1 MLLIYLK
8 MTKKI
13 NFVLPTGFAVLIFA
27 LSLFSLCTKSAYAQ
41 IGDARVEIDSTK
53 KPDYVLLR
61 GIFAGQSAVYLGSIY
76 GLSKSWYKDPL
87 TKFKIQDD
95 SRDWLQIDK
104 VGHFY
109 TSYQIARHTAAL
121 YQKAGLSK
129 KQILIYGAVSGVLF
143 QTPIE
148 ILDGFSP
155 EYGFSPGDMVANI
168 AGSALF
174 LGQMALWD
182 EIRIQPKFSFQY
194 TSLASVRPELLGST
208 YSQRWLKD
216 YNGQTYWLS
225 FSPRSFAKNTTW
237 PAWLCFSI
245 GYGINNMVSAQKIR
259 SQQMG
264 FDPYRQYYVSMD
276 IDLTRIKTRSKIVRT
291 LCFIANSVKIPSP
304 TFQMDKT
311 GIRLKPLFF

>member
-1 MLLIYLK
+1 MSVMLFIL
-8 MTKKI
+8 
-13 NFVLPTGFAVLIFA
+13 VLPIVN
-27 LSLFSLCTKSAYAQ
+27 AQ
-41 IGDARVEIDSTK
+41 AEKVHDEGDSTK
-53 KPDYVLLR
+53 RPNYVLLR
-61 GIFAGQSAVYLGSIY
+61 AIFAGQSAVYAGSIY

-87 TKFKIQDD
+87 TKFRIQDD

-129 KQILIYGAVSGVLF
+129 KQILIYGAISGVLF

-155 EYGFSPGDMVANI
+155 EYGFSPGDMVANVF
-168 AGSALF
+168 GSVVY
-174 LGQMALWD
+174 LGQIALWD

-194 TSLASVRPELLGST
+194 TSLAAMRPELLGST

-225 FSPRSFAKNTTW
+225 FSPRSFGANTSW
-237 PAWLCFSI
+237 PAWLCFSV
-245 GYGINNMVSAQKIR
+245 GYGINNMVSAQKNR
-259 SQQMG
+259 SQQLG

-276 IDLTRIKTRSKIVRT
+276 IDLTKIKTRSKILRT
-291 LCFIANSVKIPSP
+291 LCFMANSVKIPSP
-304 TFQMDKT
+304 SLQMDKT
-311 GIRLKPLFF
+311 GVRLKPLFF